1 MTDQVL
7 HLKRRRMLS
16 ALGVCCIVLSSRTL
30 AQGNIID
37 FTLPA
42 TMRDCWIVN
51 DGVMGG
57 VSQSG
62 LRHDPQGMIFEGQ
75 VSLENNGGFASMRS
89 PARFET
95 ETQVLDLTTRGDGK
109 RYKLILRTEAAVRVT
124 YESDFVSEATWHT
137 HRFTT
142 SQFIASFRGRSVQA
156 PQLSFSDVI
165 ELGILIADKQEGSFR
180 LQLKTIKSS

>member
-1 MTDQVL
+1 
-7 HLKRRRMLS
+7 
-16 ALGVCCIVLSSRTL
+16 
-30 AQGNIID
+30 
-37 FTLPA
+37 
-42 TMRDCWIVN
+42 
-51 DGVMGG
+51 
-57 VSQSG
+57 
-62 LRHDPQGMIFEGQ
+62 MIFEGQ

-95 ETQVLDLTTRGDGK
+95 ETQVLELTTRGDGK
-109 RYKLILRTEAAVRVT
+109 RYKLILRTETAVRVT

-142 SQFIASFRGRSVQA
+142 SQFIASFRGRSVKA

-180 LQLKTIKSS
+180 LQFKTIKSS